1 MKLPTLSAKAATP
14 VLRLLGRWGIDQ
26 TVVYTLMGRG
36 WTVLAGGLTLLLIPT
51 FFSPEQQ
58 GFYYAFI
65 NFLNLQ
71 IFFELGMS
79 LVIVQ
84 FASHEK
90 ARLEWTADWMLE
102 GDPTAK
108 ARLSSLLRA
117 SFVWYGVAAFL
128 TMVCVL
134 PAGVYFFGRRESAS
148 VGTAWQ
154 APWLWIVSIFAG
166 LMLVGPVLALLQ
178 GCGRVKDIARMQ
190 LFQSVVSSLFFWLA
204 LVHHWGLLA
213 APVTATVNLLWYLGW
228 LLPRRRFLAD
238 LTTFRH
244 GSAGISW
251 RGEIWPLQS
260 RLALT
265 WGFGF
270 FIFQLFVPVL
280 FAFRG
285 AAAAGQLGLSISA
298 LGSLTT
304 LAMALVDAKSPR
316 WGGLIARRA
325 FGELDQS
332 FFSALGQAWSVAAVG
347 AGIFWVAASY
357 LHHIHH
363 PLGQRILDPL
373 PLGLLAA
380 ATLVNVVVFAEA
392 AYLRAHK
399 QEPFLLIT
407 IVIGCSVAVSTLV
420 LGRSFAA
427 TGMMAGYF
435 LIDLLV
441 GLGGGTWI
449 FLHKR
454 RLWHS
459 GSSE

>member
-1 MKLPTLSAKAATP
+1 MKLPALAAKADTP
-14 VLRLLGRWGIDQ
+14 GLRRLGRWGIDQ
-26 TVVYTLMGRG
+26 AVVYTLAGRG
-36 WTVLAGGLTLLLIPT
+36 WTVLAGGFTLLLIPT

-58 GFYYAFI
+58 GFYYAFA
-65 NFLNLQ
+65 NVLNLQ

-79 LVIVQ
+79 LVIIQ
-84 FASHEK
+84 FASHEQ
-90 ARLEWTADWMLE
+90 ARLTWTTGWLLE

-117 SFVWYGVAAFL
+117 SLVWYGVAAAA
-128 TMVCVL
+128 TMIGVL
-134 PAGVYFFGRRESAS
+134 PAGVYFFGHRESAS
-148 VGTAWQ
+148 VGTSWQ

-166 LMLVGPVLALLQ
+166 LMLVGPVIALLQ

-190 LFQSVVSSLFFWLA
+190 LFQSVASSLCFWLA
-204 LVHHWGLLA
+204 LVRHWGLLA

-228 LLPRRRFLAD
+228 LLPRRHFLAD
-238 LTTFRH
+238 LATFRH
-244 GSAGISW
+244 GGAGISW

-265 WGFGF
+265 WGFGYL
-270 FIFQLFVPVL
+270 IFQLFVPVL
-280 FAFRG
+280 FAFHG
-285 AAAAGQLGLSISA
+285 AVAAGQLGLSISA

-304 LAMALVDAKSPR
+304 LAMALVDAKAPR

-325 FGELDQS
+325 FKELDRS
-332 FFSALGQAWSVAAVG
+332 FFSALGQAWAVAAVG
-347 AGIFWVAASY
+347 AGTFWAAASY

-363 PLGQRILDPL
+363 PLGQRLLDPL

-380 ATLVNVVVFAEA
+380 TTLINIVVFAEA

-407 IVIGCSVAVSTLV
+407 IVIGCSVAASTYV
-420 LGRSFAA
+420 LGRDFAA

-435 LIDLLV
+435 LINLLV

-449 FLHKR
+449 FLRKR
-454 RLWHS
+454 RLWHV
-459 GSSE
+459 GASE